1 MCDSVCH
8 VLRHVFARKSHL
20 TTSVVK
26 WAVDFCKGTLVFYML
41 VKSMPFE
48 VILSTFIG
56 TRDWKIVTLVVM
68 ARCYVF
74 VSCFKFLAI
83 LTGVRSLRAVL
94 VLVGSDVATLEPL
107 PTHMLTL
114 YLHKLTPSQFVLWRR
129 IFVQV
134 LFVFSKFPPP
144 FTAVLLV

>member
-56 TRDWKIVTLVVM
+56 TR
-68 ARCYVF
+68 
-74 VSCFKFLAI
+74 
-83 LTGVRSLRAVL
+83 
-94 VLVGSDVATLEPL
+94 
-107 PTHMLTL
+107 
-114 YLHKLTPSQFVLWRR
+114 
-129 IFVQV
+129 
-134 LFVFSKFPPP
+134 
-144 FTAVLLV
+144 